1 MIDKKEILEIEIMAD
16 SISFDQ
22 VNYSAKWII
31 RPQYR
36 QSEFETYSAKWIIR
50 PQYRPSELFGE
61 VNYSATNS
69 SLPAT
74 YQLRNAK

>member
-1 MIDKKEILEIEIMAD
+1 MIDKNEIIEIEIMAD

-31 RPQYR
+31 RPLI
-36 QSEFETYSAKWIIR
+36 E
-50 PQYRPSELFGE
+50 
-61 VNYSATNS
+61 
-69 SLPAT
+69 PAT